1 MSNEHHHD
9 QRRTSTMPIRPH
21 HHLRVLVALATLGLA
36 SFGLVTSAS
45 ARTTPKSTASG
56 HSTAPKP
63 TVVLVHGAF
72 ADSSGWYGVIDQ
84 LHRDGYPVR
93 AAPDPLLGLQFDA
106 ATVRGFLDS
115 IKGPKVLVGHSYG
128 GAVITQAAS
137 GDPDVKAL
145 VYAAAF
151 APARGEVLSDLLKKP
166 VAHPIAPLPL
176 VPVPV
181 TQPDGTMRTDIYL
194 DRPKFRARF
203 AGDLSRRLTA
213 NLAATQ
219 PPTSA
224 AAFAAKLTVKP
235 AWETIPSW
243 FLVAKQDKAIAPDLE
258 RFMARRIH
266 AHTSEIKSSH
276 AIYIS
281 HPKAVARLAEQ
292 AARATR

>member
-1 MSNEHHHD
+1 L
-9 QRRTSTMPIRPH
+9 RRAPAP
-21 HHLRVLVALATLGLA
+21 A
-36 SFGLVTSAS
+36 SQ
-45 ARTTPKSTASG
+45 P
-56 HSTAPKP
+56 
-63 TVVLVHGAF
+63 
-72 ADSSGWYGVIDQ
+72 
-84 LHRDGYPVR
+84 R

-166 VAHPIAPLPL
+166 VAHPIAPLHSRPGSGD
-176 VPVPV
+176 PARRR
-181 TQPDGTMRTDIYL
+181 TRTDIYL
-194 DRPKFRARF
+194 DPSKFRARF
-203 AGDLSRRLTA
+203 AGDLPRRLAT

-266 AHTSEIKSSH
+266 AHTSEITSSH